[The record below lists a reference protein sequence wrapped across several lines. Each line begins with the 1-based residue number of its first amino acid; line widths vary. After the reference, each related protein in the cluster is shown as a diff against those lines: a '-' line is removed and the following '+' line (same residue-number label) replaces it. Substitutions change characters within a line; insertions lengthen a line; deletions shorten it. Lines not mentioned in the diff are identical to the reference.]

1 MQVFSI
7 ENLQWGFLVFAR
19 LTAFIYLVPFFSIKG
34 TPNMVKIGFGVFL
47 TALLLPGITKGAL
60 PADLLRY
67 SLLVI
72 KEVLVGLVL
81 GYVSMLTFSA
91 VRMAG
96 ELIDI
101 QMGFSMATVFDPQNQ
116 TRITLMGQF
125 LYLFQILLF
134 LAVDGHH
141 SLLMAISYSYTLIP
155 VMASG
160 LKITFVPAILQLFI
174 QVFSLGIR
182 IATPFIVVFLICDI
196 ALGIIA
202 RTVPQ
207 LNIFILSFP
216 VKTGLGL
223 ITMVAILP
231 LLAMMVN
238 NVFSQMES
246 DIGLIMM
253 RLIR

>member
-1 MQVFSI
+1 MQVFSM
-7 ENLQWGFLVFAR
+7 ESLQWGFLVFAR
-19 LTAFIYLVPFFSIKG
+19 LTAFIYLVPFFSIRG
-34 TPNMVKIGFGVFL
+34 TPGLVKIGFSVFL
-47 TALLLPGITKGAL
+47 TALLLPGINMVVI
-60 PADLLRY
+60 PVDLVQY
-67 SLLVI
+67 SILVI

-141 SLLMAISYSYTLIP
+141 SLLLAISYSYSLIP
-155 VMASG
+155 VMVG
-160 LKITFVPAILQLFI
+160 GFKIAVVPAIVHLFI

-182 IATPFIVVFLICDI
+182 IAVPFMVVFLISDI
-196 ALGIIA
+196 ALGIVA
-202 RTVPQ
+202 KTVPQ

-216 VKTGLGL
+216 VKTGIGL
-223 ITMVAILP
+223 LTMIAIIP
-231 LLAMMVN
+231 MLAIVIN
-238 NVFSQMES
+238 NIFSQMES
-246 DIGLIMM
+246 DVALIMGLM
-253 RLIR
+253 R